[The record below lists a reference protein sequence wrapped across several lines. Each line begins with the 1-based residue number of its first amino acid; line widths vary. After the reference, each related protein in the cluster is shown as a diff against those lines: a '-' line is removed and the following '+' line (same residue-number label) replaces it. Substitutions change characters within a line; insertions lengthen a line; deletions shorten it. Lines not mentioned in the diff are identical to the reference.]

1 MRKGSMNDGRNILI
15 QSDIDRSVIHHGLRR
30 TVITEE
36 QHIAGSHT
44 TEIKRNGLSA
54 KVLNC
59 LILQVHLIIDIV
71 CAGIIG
77 GAIYRNAQILMRA
90 IGQPAALRAL
100 LQVIGNTDI
109 CRSIG
114 L

>member
-1 MRKGSMNDGRNILI
+1 MNDGRNVFIE
-15 QSDIDRSVIHHGLRR
+15 SDIDCSMIHHGLRR

-71 CAGIIG
+71 RAGIIG
-77 GAIYRNAQILMRA
+77 GAVYRNAQILMRT
-90 IGQPAALRAL
+90 IG
-100 LQVIGNTDI
+100 
-109 CRSIG
+109 
-114 L
+114 